1 MRRYALN
8 PSMPVLWRP
17 DGTVQVGWD
26 PRRAVQVHPPAGLT
40 ASTLAQ
46 LLRTLQDPATADE
59 LTSRATELGAQHA
72 AVAVADLLA
81 ALVRAGVVI
90 SPSPAHRPVA
100 VRIHGRGPLS
110 DLLAGAL
117 RCSATRVTRS
127 SRAHAAVTS
136 EKTDLV
142 LLADALV
149 ADPRVLRDLH
159 AARIPHLPVLVRDG
173 TGLVGPLVLP
183 GVTSC
188 LRCADLH
195 RRDRDG
201 AWPAIAAQL
210 RHSVGTADRATL
222 LGTAALALTQVDR
235 VVRTLRADTDAAAD
249 TEAGTP
255 APLTLDHTVEFDV
268 ARGSVV
274 TKHWSRHP
282 SCRC

>member
-8 PSMPVLWRP
+8 PAMPVLWRP
-17 DGTVQVGWD
+17 DGTVQIGWD

-46 LLRTLQDPATADE
+46 LLRSMQDPTTADE
-59 LTSRATELGAQHA
+59 LVSRATELGMQRP
-72 AVAVADLLA
+72 AVAVGDLLA

-90 SPSPAHRPVA
+90 SPSPAHRPIA

-136 EKTDLV
+136 DKTDLV

-173 TGLVGPLVLP
+173 TGLIGPLVLP

-195 RRDRDG
+195 RRDRDE

-235 VVRTLRADTDAAAD
+235 VVRTLRADTDTD
-249 TEAGTP
+249 TDTP
-255 APLTLDHTVEFDV
+255 VPLTLDHTVEFDV

>member
-8 PSMPVLWRP
+8 PAMPVLWRP
-17 DGTVQVGWD
+17 DGTVQIGWD

-46 LLRTLQDPATADE
+46 LLRSMQDPTTADE
-59 LTSRATELGAQHA
+59 LVSRATELGMQRP

-136 EKTDLV
+136 DKTDLV

-173 TGLVGPLVLP
+173 TGLIGPLVLP

-195 RRDRDG
+195 RRDRDE

-235 VVRTLRADTDAAAD
+235 VVRTLRADTDTD
-249 TEAGTP
+249 TDTP
-255 APLTLDHTVEFDV
+255 VPLTLDHTVEFDV

>member
-8 PSMPVLWRP
+8 PAMPVLWRP
-17 DGTVQVGWD
+17 DGTVQIGWD

-46 LLRTLQDPATADE
+46 LLRSMQDPTAADE
-59 LTSRATELGAQHA
+59 LVSRATELGMQRP

-136 EKTDLV
+136 DKTDLV

-173 TGLVGPLVLP
+173 TGLIGPLVLP

-195 RRDRDG
+195 RRDRDE

-235 VVRTLRADTDAAAD
+235 VVRTLRADTDTD
-249 TEAGTP
+249 TDTP
-255 APLTLDHTVEFDV
+255 VPLTLGHTVEFDV

>member
-8 PSMPVLWRP
+8 PAMPVLWRP
-17 DGTVQVGWD
+17 DGTVQIGWD

-46 LLRTLQDPATADE
+46 WLRSMQDPTTADE
-59 LTSRATELGAQHA
+59 LVSRATELGMQRP

-136 EKTDLV
+136 DKTDLV

-173 TGLVGPLVLP
+173 TGLIGPLVLP

-195 RRDRDG
+195 RRDRDE

-235 VVRTLRADTDAAAD
+235 VVRTLRADTDTD
-249 TEAGTP
+249 TDTP
-255 APLTLDHTVEFDV
+255 VPLTLDHTVEFDV

>member
-8 PSMPVLWRP
+8 PAMPVLWRP
-17 DGTVQVGWD
+17 DGTVQIGWD

-46 LLRTLQDPATADE
+46 LLRSMQDPTTADE
-59 LTSRATELGAQHA
+59 LVSRATELGMQRP

-136 EKTDLV
+136 DKTDLV

-173 TGLVGPLVLP
+173 TGLIGPLVLP

-195 RRDRDG
+195 RRDRDE

-235 VVRTLRADTDAAAD
+235 VVRTLRADTDTD
-249 TEAGTP
+249 TDTDTP
-255 APLTLDHTVEFDV
+255 VPLTLDHTVEFDV

>member
-8 PSMPVLWRP
+8 PAMPVLWRP
-17 DGTVQVGWD
+17 DGTVQIGWD

-46 LLRTLQDPATADE
+46 LLRSMQDPTTADE
-59 LTSRATELGAQHA
+59 LVSRATELGMQRP

-136 EKTDLV
+136 DKTDLV

-173 TGLVGPLVLP
+173 TGLIGPLVLP

-195 RRDRDG
+195 RRDRDE

-235 VVRTLRADTDAAAD
+235 VVRTLRADTDTD
-249 TEAGTP
+249 TP
-255 APLTLDHTVEFDV
+255 VPLTLDHTVEFDV
-268 ARGSVV
+268 ARGAVV

>member
-8 PSMPVLWRP
+8 PAMPVLWRP
-17 DGTVQVGWD
+17 DGTVQIGWD

-46 LLRTLQDPATADE
+46 LLRSMQDPTTADE
-59 LTSRATELGAQHA
+59 LVSRATELGMQRP

-136 EKTDLV
+136 DKTDLV

-173 TGLVGPLVLP
+173 TGLIGPLVLP

-195 RRDRDG
+195 RRDRDE

-235 VVRTLRADTDAAAD
+235 VVRTLRADTDTD
-249 TEAGTP
+249 TP
-255 APLTLDHTVEFDV
+255 VPLTLDRTVEFDV

>member
-8 PSMPVLWRP
+8 PAMPVLWRP
-17 DGTVQVGWD
+17 DGTVQIGWD

-46 LLRTLQDPATADE
+46 LLRSMQDPTTADE
-59 LTSRATELGAQHA
+59 LVSRATELGMQRP

-136 EKTDLV
+136 DKTDLV
-142 LLADALV
+142 LLADALI

-173 TGLVGPLVLP
+173 TGLIGPLVLP

-195 RRDRDG
+195 RRDRDE

-235 VVRTLRADTDAAAD
+235 VVRTLRADTDTD
-249 TEAGTP
+249 TDTP
-255 APLTLDHTVEFDV
+255 VPLTLDHTVEFDV